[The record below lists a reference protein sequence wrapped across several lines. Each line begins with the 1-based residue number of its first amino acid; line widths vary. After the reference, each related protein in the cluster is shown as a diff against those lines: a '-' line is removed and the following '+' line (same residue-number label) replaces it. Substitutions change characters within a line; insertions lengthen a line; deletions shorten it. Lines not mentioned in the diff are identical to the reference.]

1 MPAAAGLPDAHRD
14 TFPPVSFNYAPRAP
28 DLPPPGSPSAIMADR
43 PVSPSDAHFD
53 DEAVAEEPASADD
66 ASAAANGA
74 DAAPSDAAPA
84 GATDA
89 DAESD
94 AAGADHLQDRLL
106 RLTAEYDNYRR
117 RSVADRQ
124 EAVRQGRAG
133 ALLPLLEVY
142 DDLRRSLD
150 AARRAAE
157 QDAGGVSA
165 DALAQGVDL
174 VFQKFS
180 DALAKVGVT
189 AIEAV
194 GEPFS
199 EEEHEAMMQQ
209 AAPDGT
215 ASGTVLAEIQPGY
228 RLGDRVLRHARVIV
242 AE

>member
-1 MPAAAGLPDAHRD
+1 
-14 TFPPVSFNYAPRAP
+14 
-28 DLPPPGSPSAIMADR
+28 MADR

-53 DEAVAEEPASADD
+53 DEAVVEDDSPIADD
-66 ASAAANGA
+66 SVHL
-74 DAAPSDAAPA
+74 DAPSDKGADDVTEA
-84 GATDA
+84 GA
-89 DAESD
+89 EVSQ
-94 AAGADHLQDRLL
+94 LQDRLL

-117 RSVADRQ
+117 RSVSDRQ
-124 EAVRQGRAG
+124 EAVRQGRSG
-133 ALLPLLEVY
+133 ALLPMLEVY

-150 AARRAAE
+150 AAQRTAE
-157 QDAGGVSA
+157 KDATTPA
-165 DALAQGVDL
+165 NDALVQGVEL

-194 GEPFS
+194 GEMFS
-199 EEEHEAMMQQ
+199 EELHEAMMQQ
-209 AAPDGT
+209 PAPDGT

>member
-1 MPAAAGLPDAHRD
+1 
-14 TFPPVSFNYAPRAP
+14 
-28 DLPPPGSPSAIMADR
+28 MADR

-53 DEAVAEEPASADD
+53 DEAVADEPAANASAANNAPAGSDD
-66 ASAAANGA
+66 ASANGA
-74 DAAPSDAAPA
+74 DAAPADAAS
-84 GATDA
+84 A
-89 DAESD
+89 DAEVDS
-94 AAGADHLQDRLL
+94 AGADQLQDRLL

-189 AIEAV
+189 PIEAV

>member
-1 MPAAAGLPDAHRD
+1 
-14 TFPPVSFNYAPRAP
+14 
-28 DLPPPGSPSAIMADR
+28 MADR
-43 PVSPSDAHFD
+43 SVSPSDAHFD
-53 DEAVAEEPASADD
+53 DEAVADAPASADVSTDSIDSPDD
-66 ASAAANGA
+66 APEADDGA
-74 DAAPSDAAPA
+74 ELDQ
-84 GATDA
+84 
-89 DAESD
+89 
-94 AAGADHLQDRLL
+94 LQDRLL

-117 RSVADRQ
+117 RSVSDRQ

-133 ALLPLLEVY
+133 ALMPMLEVY

-150 AARRAAE
+150 AAQRTAE
-157 QDAGGVSA
+157 QDATMPA
-165 DALAQGVDL
+165 NDALVQGVEL

-180 DALAKVGVT
+180 DALGKAGVT

-199 EEEHEAMMQQ
+199 EELHEAMMQQ
-209 AAPDGT
+209 PAPDET

>member
-1 MPAAAGLPDAHRD
+1 
-14 TFPPVSFNYAPRAP
+14 
-28 DLPPPGSPSAIMADR
+28 MADR

-53 DEAVAEEPASADD
+53 DEAVAEDDALDANEAAPDDAASAELDQ
-66 ASAAANGA
+66 
-74 DAAPSDAAPA
+74 
-84 GATDA
+84 
-89 DAESD
+89 
-94 AAGADHLQDRLL
+94 LQDRLL

-133 ALLPLLEVY
+133 ALLPMLEVY

-150 AARRAAE
+150 AARRASE
-157 QDAGGVSA
+157 QDATTAAS
-165 DALAQGVDL
+165 DALAQGVEL

-180 DALAKVGVT
+180 DALDKVGVT
-189 AIEAV
+189 VIDAV
-194 GEPFS
+194 GQPFS
-199 EEEHEAMMQQ
+199 EAEHEAMMQQ
-209 AAPDGT
+209 PAPEDT